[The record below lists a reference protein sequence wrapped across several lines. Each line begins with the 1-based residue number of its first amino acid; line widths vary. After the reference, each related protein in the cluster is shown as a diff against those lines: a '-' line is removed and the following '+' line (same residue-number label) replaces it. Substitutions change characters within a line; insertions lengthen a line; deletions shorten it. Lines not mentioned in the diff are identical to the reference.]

1 MKIGVNL
8 PSDIPAVAPDLLLEW
23 ARRADT
29 GPFSM
34 LGVTDRVAWSTYE
47 PFAVLAAAA
56 AVTRRIRLMT
66 AIAIAPMR
74 PAAVLAKSA
83 STLDALSGGRF
94 VLGLGI
100 GPREQDYEVAKV
112 EWRSRGRRFADL
124 LAELRFF
131 WDDASVVGPKP
142 ASPRGP
148 EIAVGGQSD
157 RAFARMARYADGWVH
172 GGGPPKAFARGAVKA
187 RAAWL
192 DAGRPGR
199 PRLRGQGYFALGGE
213 RAAVAGRRQLQGYYA
228 FLGPFSDKIAEG
240 LLTTPQAVVQYVR
253 GYEEAGCDELLLC
266 PAVPDVEELDRLAE
280 VIDGPGRA
288 ATDRPGAAS

>member
-1 MKIGVNL
+1 MKIGLNL
-8 PSDIPAVAPDLLLEW
+8 PSDVPAATPDLLLEW

-29 GPFSM
+29 GPFSI
-34 LGVTDRVAWSTYE
+34 LGVTDRVVWSTYE

-66 AIAIAPMR
+66 AITIGPLR
-74 PAAVLAKSA
+74 PAALLAKSA
-83 STLDALSGGRF
+83 ATLDALSGGRF

-100 GPREQDYEVAKV
+100 GPREEDYEVAKV
-112 EWRSRGRRFADL
+112 EWGSRGRRFADL
-124 LAELRFF
+124 LADLRFF
-131 WDDASVVGPKP
+131 WDDASGVGPKP
-142 ASPRGP
+142 TSPRGP

-157 RAFARMARYADGWVH
+157 MAFARMARYADGWVH

-199 PRLRGQGYFALGGE
+199 PRLRGQGHFALGG
-213 RAAVAGRRQLQGYYA
+213 AAAGRRQLKSYYA

-266 PAVPDVEELDRLAE
+266 PAVPDTEELDRLAD
-280 VIDGPGRA
+280 VIGGPGRVA
-288 ATDRPGAAS
+288 ADPYGAAS